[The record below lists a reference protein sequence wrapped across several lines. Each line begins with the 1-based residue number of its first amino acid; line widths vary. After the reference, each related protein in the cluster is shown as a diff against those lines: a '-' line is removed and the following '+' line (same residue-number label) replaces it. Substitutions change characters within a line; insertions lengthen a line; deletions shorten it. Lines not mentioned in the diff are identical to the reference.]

1 MGANTSK
8 TLDQSEVEEIAE
20 ETGFSPKQI
29 YRLYNRYL
37 ALDKTNA
44 GYLRRHD
51 FLLIPELAINPLGDR
66 IVNEFFKDSQEEL
79 NFRQFVRKLA
89 RFRKVRPQQS
99 TQFNNR
105 DAKLRFLFGMYD
117 LDMDGKISSNELLGM
132 LQMMVGANI
141 TVEQINNIGE
151 RTMAE
156 ADLDGDGYISYTEFV
171 QAFDN
176 VDIEQKMSIRFLE

>member
-1 MGANTSK
+1 MVTYQKSFR
-8 TLDQSEVEEIAE
+8 S
-20 ETGFSPKQI
+20 S
-29 YRLYNRYL
+29 
-37 ALDKTNA
+37 
-44 GYLRRHD
+44 RRHD

-66 IVNEFFKDSQEEL
+66 IVNEFFKDSEEEL
-79 NFRQFVRKLA
+79 NFRQFMRKLA
-89 RFRKVRPQQS
+89 RFRKVRSNQA
-99 TQFNNR
+99 TEFNNR

-117 LDMDGKISSNELLGM
+117 LDMDNMISRNELLGM

-141 TVEQINNIGE
+141 TIEQINNIGE

-156 ADLDGDGYISYTEFV
+156 ADLDGDGFISYDEFV

>member
-1 MGANTSK
+1 MGANTSN
-8 TLDQSEVEEIAE
+8 TLDQSEVEEIAQ

-66 IVNEFFKDSQEEL
+66 IVNEFFKDSQGEL

-99 TQFNNR
+99 TQFNNH
-105 DAKLRFLFGMYD
+105 
-117 LDMDGKISSNELLGM
+117 MDGKISRNELLGM

-156 ADLDGDGYISYTEFV
+156 ADLDGDCYISYAEFV

>member
-1 MGANTSK
+1 MGTNISK

-29 YRLYNRYL
+29 YRLYNRYS

-89 RFRKVRPQQS
+89 RFRKVRSQQS
-99 TQFNNR
+99 TEFNNR

-117 LDMDGKISSNELLGM
+117 LDMDGRISSNELLGM

-156 ADLDGDGYISYTEFV
+156 ADLDGDGYISYEEFV